1 MKPSKE
7 DLQKMSPVLSFSFLH
22 LSRDIHNFVFWA
34 DSCSG
39 QNKNW
44 FVYTTLVNKAQLE
57 RQMKSQLKILSLDKS
72 YVH

>member
-7 DLQKMSPVLSFSFLH
+7 DLQKMSPVFSFSFLH

-57 RQMKSQLKILSLDKS
+57 
-72 YVH
+72 